1 MHYSICRNH
10 CFLRFHVCILSYCLC
25 DHLEV
30 CLFFSMSHL
39 VTTNNFESRMSG
51 LDTIMLMI
59 TLLFMIPEWDQ
70 ILLWRLM
77 ITTGMTI
84 KPFVF
89 YLMDQNRQRAP
100 TKMTSKVQC
109 QFLILQ
115 WMPKMFTRV
124 ILRKLAQIF
133 KASDQFFLADLSSFL
148 ISVLEF
154 DLL

>member
-1 MHYSICRNH
+1 
-10 CFLRFHVCILSYCLC
+10 
-25 DHLEV
+25 
-30 CLFFSMSHL
+30 
-39 VTTNNFESRMSG
+39 
-51 LDTIMLMI
+51 
-59 TLLFMIPEWDQ
+59 
-70 ILLWRLM
+70 M

-109 QFLILQ
+109 QFLILP
-115 WMPKMFTRV
+115 WTPKMFTQE